1 MQRRFVL
8 IASLAVG
15 LTFSGPSAYASEQI
29 GVLMLHG
36 KSPGHPQDPN
46 FSPLKTRFEQEG
58 WKVQLPDMP
67 WSRSR
72 YLEGNWDGA
81 MGEIAA
87 HVKTLRGQGATRV
100 VLVGHSMGVPAALS
114 HAARGGD
121 AQALV
126 LLAAGPT
133 LAGFALYNRSLAE
146 LPSSVANLIV
156 TLEPAFTTV
165 MAYFLFQETFT
176 PIQWTGSLLIACG
189 VVFLRVYDT
198 IQETRAARATARPAG

>member
-36 KSPGHPQDPN
+36 KSPGHPRDPN

-58 WKVQLPDMP
+58 WKVLLPDMP

-81 MGEIAA
+81 MAEIAA
-87 HVKTLRGQGATRV
+87 HVRELGEKGIWRPRLDQ
-100 VLVGHSMGVPAALS
+100 VPYWPEPLQDRELS
-114 HAARGGD
+114 
-121 AQALV
+121 
-126 LLAAGPT
+126 
-133 LAGFALYNRSLAE
+133 
-146 LPSSVANLIV
+146 
-156 TLEPAFTTV
+156 
-165 MAYFLFQETFT
+165 
-176 PIQWTGSLLIACG
+176 
-189 VVFLRVYDT
+189 
-198 IQETRAARATARPAG
+198 